1 MENTGYPCP
10 GCGAPADLV
19 AGCRTCGRPPYPP
32 AAEVVRLDREI
43 TELAPRVEAARL
55 AYQDLSGRLVTARQ
69 RRAALAARIRQ
80 EIPAPRAAG

>member
-19 AGCRTCGRPPYPP
+19 AGCRGCGRPPYPP

-43 TELAPRVEAARL
+43 AALAPRVEAARA
-55 AYQDLSGRLVTARQ
+55 AYQDLAGRLSTVRQ
-69 RRAALAARIRQ
+69 ARAALAARIRL
-80 EIPAPRAAG
+80 EIP

>member
-19 AGCRTCGRPPYPP
+19 AGCRACGRPPYPP

-43 TELAPRVEAARL
+43 TELVPRVEAARL
-55 AYQDLSGRLVTARQ
+55 TTDRNTLPTIPGSIYRERARSTTVP
-69 RRAALAARIRQ
+69 
-80 EIPAPRAAG
+80 E